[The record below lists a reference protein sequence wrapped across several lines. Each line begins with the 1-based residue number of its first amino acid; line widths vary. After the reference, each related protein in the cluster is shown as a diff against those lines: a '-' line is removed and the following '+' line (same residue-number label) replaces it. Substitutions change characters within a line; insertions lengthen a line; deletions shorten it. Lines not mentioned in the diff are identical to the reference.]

1 MGVDGYGTV
10 SYGTVPP
17 DGLIA
22 VVGASCR
29 LPGGIT
35 DLAGLWQALDA
46 GRDLVTNVPADR
58 FDATRFVDPSMPR
71 PGKSYTDAGG
81 FLDDIAGFDADY
93 FGISPKEAAQMDPQQ
108 RLLLELAAEACDDA
122 GIAPARLAGSDT
134 AVLVG
139 ISDHSYGALQ
149 LLMTETV
156 NPYTMSGAASSIAA
170 NRISHAF
177 DLRGPSLA
185 VDTACSSSLV
195 ALVQGCQ
202 LLQAGA
208 GRAAL
213 VGGVNLLLS
222 PYHFVGFSQA
232 SMLSPTGRCRS
243 FSAGADGYVR
253 AEGGGMVLLKR
264 LADALADGDRVHGVI
279 VGSASNSD
287 GRTPGLALP
296 RVETQEGLLRQLYDR
311 CGIAPDDLAYLEA
324 HGTGTPVGDPVE
336 CEAVGRA
343 LGSRR
348 TLADLPIGS
357 VKSNLGHLEPA
368 SGMAGLLKGLL
379 VLRHGVIPPTLHARP
394 PSPHVDFAALR
405 LAPAVEH
412 RAVPAGSRRVIGVN
426 SFGFGGANAHV
437 ILAAPPP
444 AAARTVAPPQ
454 EAGRPVVVS
463 ARSRDALA
471 EAVRRM
477 AARLE
482 HAAEEE
488 FYDLAYTSCRRRGH
502 HPHRAAVLATG
513 PGEAAARLTRLAG
526 RLAPPEP
533 ETPPDVPTAAETAD
547 EPAPATATAAGAPTT
562 PAGAPPAAEPG
573 VPTVPDPTAPAT
585 APAGAPPAAE
595 PGVSTVPDPTAPATA
610 PAGAPTA
617 AGPGAPTTSD
627 DASADADPT
636 AAATATA
643 GAPPA
648 AEPTAP
654 APATAEPGAPTTS
667 AADAS
672 AADASAADASADAT
686 ALAHGVTDGRIVFAF
701 SGNGAQWAGM
711 GADLLAGDPVF
722 REAVEA
728 VDALLAPRTGWS
740 VVEALTDPAPAS
752 RMSATEVSQP
762 LLFAVQVAL
771 TEVLRHRGVEP
782 AAVVG
787 HSVGEIAAAY
797 VAGALTLAEAT
808 RVIAARGRAQAAT
821 AGAGR
826 MAAVSLARDRAERLL
841 DVHPDVTVACVNT
854 GRDVTVSGP
863 GSQLAALRDELAPRG
878 VACTLLDVDYAFHSP
893 AMNPVE
899 RPLKAAL
906 RGLRPTR
913 TRIPM
918 VSTVTAA
925 TVEGPELDAAYWWR
939 NVREPVLF
947 APAVQYLLG
956 KGHDVFV
963 EVGPHPVLRPYLRRL
978 TEKSSVPVAVV
989 PTLVRNEDGTAALHT
1004 AVAALAA
1011 AGAGLEW
1018 DIPFPVPGRV
1028 VDLPAYPWQRQR
1040 HWNGSRGA
1048 WTGTFSDEGVDHP
1061 LLGDRLPLYEPAW
1074 RGPVEPVLVPW
1085 LADHRVGGSVVLPA
1099 TGYAEMALAAGR
1111 RALGARAELELLE
1124 ITRALPVPWQ
1134 NPAGTHLHLNLT
1146 PDDGAVTITSA
1157 TGRVG
1162 EPVHHARCRVRRL
1175 LRPRPAPLDVAAV
1188 RARCTGRMEP
1198 GELYATAAAAGLD
1211 YGPAFRTLRSL
1222 QVGDGE
1228 VLAAYRHEAPSD
1240 AYEAHPAVLDGALQS
1255 GLPLMAE
1262 ALRRRQSFLPGAVD
1276 ALRVWQQPPARGLF
1290 HLRERCRSLTEIC
1303 WDVTVTDEEG
1313 TVVAELEGCRLRRF
1327 PGLRTTP
1334 LIRQADV
1341 LRARPRMDLPAARSP
1356 LPAPAGILAAAQ
1368 PTIDALRTAW
1378 RPLHYE
1384 QVQRLHRHILGL
1396 GFAEV
1401 LAGFLPGPAA
1411 PFTVE
1416 QITGPD
1422 TAPHLLRLYR
1432 LLLPVLERQGL
1443 AKREEDG
1450 TWRLTERAST
1460 SREAGARFVR
1470 DHPAYATE
1478 VALAISHGQRLGDVL
1493 RGTRDPLEVLA
1504 EGGAELME
1512 QFFDITP
1519 WSRFHNRVAQ
1529 ALLTEM
1535 LRHWPADRPL
1545 RILEIGAG
1553 TGGTAA
1559 ALLPL
1564 LPPERTHYVFSDVSP
1579 YFLGRAEKRFS
1590 AHDFVTYRT
1599 YDLDTDPAEQ
1609 GLTDASFDLIVAS
1622 NALHTAKDLH
1632 RSLTRVGRLLA
1643 PGGQLLA
1650 IEQHDSES
1658 LAMFF
1663 GALESFWSH
1672 TDHDLRP
1679 DTLLL
1684 PAARW
1689 PQLLRACGF
1698 TDVVRTGDERRG
1710 TRPHGSVLL
1719 AAAPVRPTAPAAL
1732 PACDPATAWVV
1743 VGESTAGGELPGAVA
1758 RALEGAGGR
1767 VVRVPAAPTT
1777 PEDWARILP
1786 GDGSG
1791 VSVVLLL
1798 DRAGDPGP
1806 APEALLDLTTGRA
1819 AALRSLATLSA
1830 GRACGT
1836 GPDLWLVTRPSG
1848 ALPAPERPA
1857 APADAAV
1864 WGVARTLANEHRE
1877 LTVRRVSLDDPAD
1890 RADDDPAGSARRLVR
1905 ELLDAGEE
1913 DEIVLTS
1920 RGRFV
1925 PRAVDVTDVPQG
1937 TAPAHEVPAYALEV
1951 RDPGLAYRLAWT
1963 ETGPPA
1969 EPGPGQV
1976 VVAVRAAALN
1986 YLDVMQAMGLVPP
1999 ADEARRLAR
2008 QPGPGMECAGTVEA
2022 VGEGVTSV
2030 APGDRV
2036 YGVAP
2041 GTFASHA
2048 VTAEHA
2054 LAPMPERMT
2063 FTEAATLPVVFLTV
2077 HYALGHLARLA
2088 AGETVLVHGGAG
2100 GVGLAA
2106 LQFARRRGA
2115 RVIATAGSGVKR
2127 DLLRVLGVEH
2137 VLDSRSLRFAEDVRE
2152 LTGGRGVDVVLN
2164 SLAGEAIQRGLETL
2178 RPGGRFVEL
2187 GKRDIHEDKPLRL
2200 RPFAKNIAFFGVDLV
2215 QLLHDPDL
2223 AKEQFAE
2230 VAALVRC
2237 GRYRPLLHSVHPAA
2251 RVTEAFRLMQHS
2263 RHIGKVVVAFDPLDE
2278 PPSVER
2284 AVRPARFDGPGTYL
2298 VAGGLSGFGAATA
2311 RWLASR
2317 GAGRLALAGRRG
2329 PASPEAPG
2337 LLADLAA
2344 GGTVARAYAADVCD
2358 ADALRRIAEE
2368 AEADGHPLRGIV
2380 HSAMH
2385 LDDGFLTTLSDER
2398 FRSGLAPKMAG
2409 GAALDALSR
2418 GRPLDLFLAYSSVTA
2433 TVGHLAQSSYVAG
2446 NLYLEALARKRRQ
2459 DGLPA
2464 TAVVLGAVGETGYVA
2479 RNNLQDTLSQAGI
2492 EPVLPREAFEVVDEF
2507 LTGGRDV
2514 AGTGRYQWGPMGSAL
2529 PTLGAPRFAGLIP
2542 ALGGSRTATR
2552 EEILAKL
2559 SAMTPEESEK
2569 YIADSLAKGLADV
2582 AELPLEQIDRHRRID
2597 TYGVDSLMATE
2608 MLASLRQQY
2617 DVDIP
2622 PMELLRSDG
2631 TIADIAR
2638 IIHLRLGLAT
2648 GAESGEPARIPP
2660 PRAGLRPPGAAS
2672 DGTEGGEVH
2681 APR

>member
-10 SYGTVPP
+10 SYGTVPD

-35 DLAGLWQALDA
+35 DLAGLWQALDE
-46 GRDLVTNVPADR
+46 GRDVITNVPADR
-58 FDATRFVDPSMPR
+58 FDATRFVDPSTPR

-156 NPYTMSGAASSIAA
+156 NAYTMSGAASSIAA

-202 LLQAGA
+202 LLLAGA
-208 GRAAL
+208 GRAAF

-296 RVETQEGLLRQLYDR
+296 RAEAQEGLLRRLYDR

-336 CEAVGRA
+336 CEAIGRA

-348 TLADLPIGS
+348 TRGDLPIGS

-379 VLRHGVIPPTLHARP
+379 VLRHGVIPPTLHALP

-412 RAVPAGSRRVIGVN
+412 RTAPDGARGVVGVN

-444 AAARTVAPPQ
+444 APARTVAPPQ
-454 EAGRPVVVS
+454 EAHRPVVVS
-463 ARSRDALA
+463 ARSREALA
-471 EAVRRM
+471 EAVRRT

-482 HAAEEE
+482 NAADEE
-488 FYDLAYTSCRRRGH
+488 FYDLAYTSCLRRGR

-513 PGEAAARLTRLAG
+513 PAEAAARLTRLAG
-526 RLAPPEP
+526 RLAPPGP
-533 ETPPDVPTAAETAD
+533 EAPPD
-547 EPAPATATAAGAPTT
+547 
-562 PAGAPPAAEPG
+562 
-573 VPTVPDPTAPAT
+573 DPTAPQAAD
-585 APAGAPPAAE
+585 APATTADEAGAAPAAAEVAAPAAE
-595 PGVSTVPDPTAPATA
+595 DE
-610 PAGAPTA
+610 
-617 AGPGAPTTSD
+617 
-627 DASADADPT
+627 ASAVAD
-636 AAATATA
+636 
-643 GAPPA
+643 G
-648 AEPTAP
+648 
-654 APATAEPGAPTTS
+654 
-667 AADAS
+667 
-672 AADASAADASADAT
+672 T
-686 ALAHGVTDGRIVFAF
+686 ALGHGVTHGRIVFAF
-701 SGNGAQWAGM
+701 SGNGSQWAGM
-711 GADLLAGDPVF
+711 GADLLARDPVF
-722 REAVEA
+722 REAVRT

-740 VVEALTDPAPAS
+740 VAEALTDPALAT
-752 RMSATEVSQP
+752 RMAATEISQP
-762 LLFAVQVAL
+762 LLFTVQVAL

-797 VAGALTLAEAT
+797 VAGALTLAEAA

-826 MAAVSLARDRAERLL
+826 MAAVSLPRDRAEKLL
-841 DVHPDVTVACVNT
+841 EIHPDVTIACVNT

-863 GSQLAALRDELAPRG
+863 ESQLAALRDELAAQG

-899 RPLKAAL
+899 RPLTAAL
-906 RGLRPTR
+906 QGLRPAP

-918 VSTVTAA
+918 VSAVTAA

-956 KGHDVFV
+956 KGYDVFV
-963 EVGPHPVLRPYLRRL
+963 DVGPHPILRPYLRRL
-978 TEKSSVPVAVV
+978 TEKSSAPVAVV
-989 PTLVRNEDGTAALHT
+989 PTLVRNEDGPAALHT

-1018 DIPFPVPGRV
+1018 AVPFPVPGRV

-1048 WTGTFSDEGVDHP
+1048 WSGTFHDEGVDHP

-1074 RGPVEPVLVPW
+1074 RGAVEPVLVPW
-1085 LADHRVGGSVVLPA
+1085 LADHRVAGSVVLPA

-1111 RALGARAELELLE
+1111 RALGARAELEHLE

-1134 NPAGTHLHLNLT
+1134 NPAAVHLHLNLA

-1162 EPVHHARCRVRRL
+1162 EPVHHARGRVRRL

-1188 RARCTGRMEP
+1188 RARCAGHMEP
-1198 GELYATAAAAGLD
+1198 EELYASAAAAGLD

-1222 QVGDGE
+1222 HVGDGE

-1255 GLPLMAE
+1255 GLPLMAD
-1262 ALRRRQSFLPGAVD
+1262 ALRRGQSFLPGAVD
-1276 ALRVWQQPPARGLF
+1276 ALRLWQQPPDRGLF
-1290 HLRERCRSLTEIC
+1290 HLRERCRSRTEIC
-1303 WDVTVTDEEG
+1303 WDVTVTDEDG

-1334 LIRQADV
+1334 LTRQADV
-1341 LRARPRMDLPAARSP
+1341 LRARPRTDLPAARSP
-1356 LPAPAGILAAAQ
+1356 LPPPAGILAAAQ
-1368 PTIDALRTAW
+1368 PHLDALRTAW

-1384 QVQRLHRHILGL
+1384 QVQRLHKHILGL
-1396 GFAEV
+1396 GFAE
-1401 LAGFLPGPAA
+1401 LLTGFLADPAA
-1411 PFTVE
+1411 PFTVG

-1432 LLLPVLERQGL
+1432 MLLPMLERQGL
-1443 AKREEDG
+1443 AKRGEDD

-1460 SREAGARFVR
+1460 SQEAAARFLR
-1470 DHPAYATE
+1470 DHPAYVTE
-1478 VALAISHGQRLGDVL
+1478 ASLVVSHGQRLGDVL
-1493 RGTRDPLEVLA
+1493 RGTRDPLEILA
-1504 EGGAELME
+1504 EGGADLME
-1512 QFFDITP
+1512 QFFDIAP
-1519 WSRFHNRVAQ
+1519 WSRFHNRMAQ

-1545 RILEIGAG
+1545 RVLEVGAG

-1579 YFLGRAEKRFS
+1579 FFLGRAEKRFS

-1609 GLTDASFDLIVAS
+1609 GLADASFDLIVAS

-1643 PGGQLLA
+1643 PGGQLLV
-1650 IEQHDSES
+1650 IEQHDPES
-1658 LAMFF
+1658 LAVFF

-1672 TDHDLRP
+1672 TDRDLRP

-1689 PQLLRACGF
+1689 PELLRACGF

-1719 AAAPVRPTAPAAL
+1719 AAAPARPTAPAAP
-1732 PACDPATAWVV
+1732 PACDRTTTWVV
-1743 VGESTAGGELPGAVA
+1743 AGESTACGDLPGAVA
-1758 RALEGAGGR
+1758 RELESAGGS

-1777 PEDWARILP
+1777 PEDWARTLP
-1786 GDGSG
+1786 GDGSA

-1798 DRAGDPGP
+1798 DRTGEPGP
-1806 APEALLDLTTGRA
+1806 APEALLDLTTRRA
-1819 AALRSLATLSA
+1819 AVLRALAATCTGPA
-1830 GRACGT
+1830 GGS

-1864 WGVARTLANEHRE
+1864 WGLARTLANEHPE
-1877 LTVRRVSLDDPAD
+1877 LAVRRVSLDDTAD
-1890 RADDDPAGSARRLVR
+1890 GAGDDPADNARRLVR

-1913 DEIVLTS
+1913 DEIVLTA

-1925 PRAVDVTDVPQG
+1925 PRAVDVTEVPQG

-1951 RDPGLAYRLAWT
+1951 RDPGLSYRLAWT
-1963 ETGPPA
+1963 ETDPPD

-1986 YLDVMQAMGLVPP
+1986 YLDVMRTMGLVPP
-1999 ADEARRLAR
+1999 ADGAQRLAR

-2022 VGEGVTSV
+2022 VGDGVTSV

-2036 YGVAP
+2036 FGVAP

-2048 VTAEHA
+2048 VTTEHA
-2054 LAPMPERMT
+2054 LARMPERMT

-2115 RVIATAGSGVKR
+2115 RVVATAGSGVKR
-2127 DLLRVLGVEH
+2127 DLLRMLGVEH

-2298 VAGGLSGFGAATA
+2298 VTGGLSGFGAATA

-2329 PASPEAPG
+2329 AASPEAPG

-2344 GGTVARAYAADVCD
+2344 RGTVARAYAADVCD

-2385 LDDGFLTTLSDER
+2385 LDDAFLTRLSDER

-2418 GRPLDLFLAYSSVTA
+2418 GRPLDLFLAYSSITA
-2433 TVGHLAQSSYVAG
+2433 AVGHLAQSSYVAG
-2446 NLYLEALARKRRQ
+2446 NLYLEALARKRRR

-2464 TAVVLGAVGETGYVA
+2464 TTLALGAVGETGYVA

-2492 EPVLPREAFEVVDEF
+2492 EPVRPHEAFEVVDEF

-2514 AGTGRYQWGPMGSAL
+2514 AGTGRYQWRSLGSLL
-2529 PTLGAPRFAGLIP
+2529 PALGAPRFAALIP
-2542 ALGGSRTATR
+2542 ALGGGPAVTR
-2552 EEILAKL
+2552 DEILAKL
-2559 SAMTPEESEK
+2559 AAMAPEESEK
-2569 YIADSLAKGLADV
+2569 YIADSLAQGLADV

-2638 IIHLRLGLAT
+2638 IIHLRLGLAAGT
-2648 GAESGEPARIPP
+2648 GSGEPARIPP
-2660 PRAGLRPPGAAS
+2660 PRAEPRPPGAPSGASS
-2672 DGTEGGEVH
+2672 DGTEKGEGH